1 MAGVEEEG
9 VEAAEGGV
17 VGTGCR
23 EDGESRNNSSG
34 ETRDGRPTQAPST
47 SPTTPHRPSLGA
59 THANSPATGGTTTDD
74 HSQAAGEEGEEGAG
88 VAGGR

>member
-1 MAGVEEEG
+1 MAGAEEEG
-9 VEAAEGGV
+9 VEAAEGGAA
-17 VGTGCR
+17 GTGCR
-23 EDGESRNNSSG
+23 EGGESRNNSSG
-34 ETRDGRPTQAPST
+34 ETRDGRPIQEAP

-59 THANSPATGGTTTDD
+59 THANSLATGGTTTDD